1 MQTPADAHSRL
12 QDAAASLP
20 AHYAPSSGPA
30 ASSSNPTYVQETSAS
45 HSVTPEQ
52 MAQAQKFCK
61 YASSALT
68 YEDIPTA
75 VDNLQKAL
83 RLLQTGQS

>member
-1 MQTPADAHSRL
+1 MGPTPQPVPQAT
-12 QDAAASLP
+12 ASI
-20 AHYAPSSGPA
+20 
-30 ASSSNPTYVQETSAS
+30 PTYVQETSS
-45 HSVTPEQ
+45 QQISPES

-83 RLLQTGQS
+83 RLLTTGH